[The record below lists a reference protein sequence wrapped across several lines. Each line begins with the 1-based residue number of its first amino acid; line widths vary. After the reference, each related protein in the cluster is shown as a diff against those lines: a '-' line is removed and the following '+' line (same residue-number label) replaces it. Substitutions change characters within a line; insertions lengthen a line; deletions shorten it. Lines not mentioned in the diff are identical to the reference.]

1 MSKME
6 ESFKKYCNYLS
17 KFKQKPK
24 KINPLEKLIDM
35 HRRKQLDVYDF
46 ISKMNEYNK
55 ILYTFSSFIKNTDIE
70 KIAINDDRVIFTTRK
85 DQIKLLFDGTDMRG
99 VPFEILNWGEYEKEE
114 RKIYDKIITDEMV
127 IFDVGANMG
136 WYSILFS
143 KKSKNSIIHS
153 FEPIEHTYNHCIE
166 NVKINNLKNV
176 HVNNIGLSNK
186 VGKEIFYYSPETS
199 VLTSTKNI
207 INYKNVNK
215 INCSITTLDSYVEE
229 FKIKSIDFIKCDVE
243 GAELYVLE
251 GGLRT
256 IKNFKPILFLE
267 LFHEWSKRFGYH
279 PSEVFEL
286 LLSIGYE
293 AFLPING
300 KLELTK
306 GYVGEDFDKQ
316 NYFFLQKRKHEKII
330 SKLS

>member
-1 MSKME
+1 ME
-6 ESFKKYCNYLS
+6 ELNINNVYIKK
-17 KFKQKPK
+17 
-24 KINPLEKLIDM
+24 E
-35 HRRKQLDVYDF
+35 DVENF
-46 ISKMNEYNK
+46 FNHV
-55 ILYTFSSFIKNTDIE
+55 DI
-70 KIAINDDRVIFTTRK
+70 
-85 DQIKLLFDGTDMRG
+85 
-99 VPFEILNWGEYEKEE
+99 
-114 RKIYDKIITDEMV
+114 
-127 IFDVGANMG
+127 
-136 WYSILFS
+136 
-143 KKSKNSIIHS
+143 
-153 FEPIEHTYNHCIE
+153 